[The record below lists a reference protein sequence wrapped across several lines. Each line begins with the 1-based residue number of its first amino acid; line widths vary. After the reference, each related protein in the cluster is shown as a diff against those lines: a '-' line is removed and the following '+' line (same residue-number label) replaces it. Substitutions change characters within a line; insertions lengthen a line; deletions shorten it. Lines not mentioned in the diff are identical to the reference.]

1 MAADSAVSVPEET
14 CEDSRPGTAFSRL
27 SADWFTLPLRVVV
40 AWVFF
45 SAAWR
50 RTVLDPGKLDMSDA
64 GWIGHKV
71 NQFYPHALLIK
82 GLLGWA
88 LHNPSV
94 LAVGMVIF
102 TVIEFL
108 VGLGVLG
115 GLLSRISAIGVAL
128 LSFFMLLG
136 AGWLGATCL
145 DEWQIGCWG
154 LAGGLVIAA
163 TGPGRLS
170 LDHLVSRR
178 FPTWTTGW
186 RSWFTTGQVMGP
198 RGGRVMMVILTVFAT
213 IAMLWTN
220 QAFAGGVWGPL
231 HNNSAKPH
239 VSVSDVSVSGSDLT
253 MTVYRD
259 GGPDTYGGY
268 VTEVSVLDAQGNTV
282 ADLYGKDLA
291 AAMKAAKADDEIANE
306 FPSAVAPGPD
316 GMSVPLGARAAV
328 TIDLGADLSAGQTVV
343 LRDVS
348 VKPDD
353 EKGLW
358 TATIGG

>member
-1 MAADSAVSVPEET
+1 MAADSAVAPLDGGTES
-14 CEDSRPGTAFSRL
+14 SRSGTSFSHL

-50 RTVLDPGKLDMSDA
+50 RAVLDPGKLDMGDA

-71 NQFYPHALLIK
+71 NEFYPHALLIK

-94 LAVGMVIF
+94 LAVGMVVF

-115 GLLSRISAIGVAL
+115 GLLSRIRAIGVAP

-170 LDHLVSRR
+170 LDHLISRR
-178 FPTWTTGW
+178 FPGWTSGW
-186 RSWFTTGQVMGP
+186 RAWFTTGEVMGP
-198 RGGRVMMVILTVFAT
+198 RGGRVLMTVLTVFAAV
-213 IAMLWTN
+213 AMLWTN

-239 VSVSDVSVSGSDLT
+239 VTISDVSVSGSDLT

-282 ADLYGKDLA
+282 ADLYGKQLST
-291 AAMKAAKADDEIANE
+291 AMKTAKKDDEIINE
-306 FPSAVAPGPD
+306 FPSTVAPGPD
-316 GMSVPLGARAAV
+316 GMSIPLGARAAV
-328 TIDLGADLSAGQTVV
+328 TIDLGADLAAGQTVV

-353 EKGLW
+353 HKGLW
-358 TATIGG
+358 SAAIGH